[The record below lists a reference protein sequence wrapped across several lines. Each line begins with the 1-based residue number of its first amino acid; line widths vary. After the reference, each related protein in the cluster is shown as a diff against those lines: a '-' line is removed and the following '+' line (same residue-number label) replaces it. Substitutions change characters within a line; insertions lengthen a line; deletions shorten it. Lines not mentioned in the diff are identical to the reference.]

1 MTFAT
6 RTSIIALVCAAG
18 WAVPAAAAPAPAP
31 ATAAPDM
38 AAMQAQLQQ
47 MQAQMQSQ
55 MDAMQAMQ
63 AQIAT
68 LQGQLA
74 EAKART
80 EATATAVAA
89 LPAPSVAGKPPVTI
103 SWDGGPKMEA
113 PVDPKNPRAGKWSFK
128 PRGRL
133 QIDTASVSAPSSIG
147 SKSLGLATEFRRA
160 YLGFDGTIPGNFGYR
175 IEADLANSSVDP
187 TDIFLTYTGIRNLTL
202 TIGQHKPFESMED
215 TESDLFTSFMERA
228 AFNTAFGFERR
239 LGLSAQ
245 YQKGMVLA
253 QAGVFSDNVT
263 DLNADTDN
271 SYSIDGRFALQ
282 PRLMGGQAHIGGSA
296 HYHDLNDGYATVRYR
311 ARPFTH
317 TTDIRFVD
325 TKAISASSETN
336 YGLELGWTGGPLH
349 FTAESQWMKVDRPG
363 SIANP
368 TFNGGYAEAGLFL
381 TKGDTLPY
389 RAAEGAWGRIKPRNG
404 VDKGGLGALQVNVR
418 YDWLD
423 LNDNGIVGGRQQLAG
438 ASLLWVPTD
447 YVRFILD
454 YGHLWLDDA
463 AVAAGTDRSYSADVI
478 GMRAQFD
485 F

>member
-1 MTFAT
+1 MNPVT
-6 RTSIIALVCAAG
+6 RISTIALACAAG
-18 WAVPAAAAPAPAP
+18 WAVPAAAATSA
-31 ATAAPDM
+31 DVM
-38 AAMQAQLQQ
+38 AMQAQLQQ
-47 MQAQMQSQ
+47 MQAQLQTQ
-55 MDAMQAMQ
+55 MDTMQAMQ
-63 AQIAT
+63 TQIAA

-74 EAKART
+74 EAKAKT
-80 EATATAVAA
+80 DATASAVAA
-89 LPAPSVAGKPPVTI
+89 MPAPTVSAKPPVAI
-103 SWDGGPKMEA
+103 SWDGGPKIES
-113 PVDPKNPRAGKWSFK
+113 PVDPKNPKAGKWSFK

-133 QIDTASVSAPSSIG
+133 QIDTASVSAPSAIG

-160 YLGFDGTIPGNFGYR
+160 YFGFDGTIPGNFGYR
-175 IEADLANSSVDP
+175 IEADIANSSIDP
-187 TDIFLTYTGIRNLTL
+187 TDIYLNYTGIKNLTL

-228 AFNTAFGFERR
+228 SFNTAFGFERR

-253 QAGVFSDNVT
+253 QVGVFTDNVT

-282 PRLMGGQAHIGGSA
+282 PKVMGGQAHLGGSA
-296 HYHDLNDGYATVRYR
+296 HYHDLNDGAATVRYR

-317 TTDIRFVD
+317 TTDLRFVD
-325 TKAISASSETN
+325 TKAISALSETN

-349 FTAESQWMKVDRPG
+349 FTAESQWMKVNRPAG
-363 SIANP
+363 IADP
-368 TFNGGYAEAGLFL
+368 TFNGGYVEAGLFL

-389 RAAEGAWGRIKPRNG
+389 KASEGTWTRIKPKNG

-423 LNDNGIVGGRQQLAG
+423 LNDNGVIGGRQELAG

-447 YVRFILD
+447 YVRFIVD
-454 YGHLWLDDA
+454 YGHLWLKDA
-463 AVAAGTDRSYSADVI
+463 AVAAGTDRNYNADVI

>member
-1 MTFAT
+1 MKTVA
-6 RTSIIALVCAAG
+6 RVSVIALACAAG
-18 WAVPAAAAPAPAP
+18 WSIPAHASTAKPDLAAL
-31 ATAAPDM
+31 
-38 AAMQAQLQQ
+38 QAQLQQ
-47 MQAQMQSQ
+47 MQSQMQSQ

-68 LQGQLA
+68 LQNQLA
-74 EAKART
+74 EAKAKGD
-80 EATATAVAA
+80 ATATAVAA
-89 LPAPSVAGKPPVTI
+89 IPAPTVTGKPPVAIT
-103 SWDGGPKMEA
+103 WDGGPRIES
-113 PVDPKNPRAGKWSFK
+113 PVDPKNPKAGKWSFK

-133 QIDTASVSAPSSIG
+133 QIDAASVMAPSSIG
-147 SKSLGLATEFRRA
+147 SKSLGIGSEFRRA
-160 YLGFDGTIPGNFGYR
+160 YLGVDGTIPGNFGYR
-175 IEADLANSSVDP
+175 IEADFANSSVEL
-187 TDIFLTYTGIRNLTL
+187 TDVFLTYNGIRNVTVTL
-202 TIGQHKPFESMED
+202 GQQKPFESMED

-228 AFNTAFGFERR
+228 SFNTAFGFERR

-253 QAGVFSDNVT
+253 QVGAFTDNVS
-263 DLNADTDN
+263 DLNADSNN

-282 PRLMGGQAHIGGSA
+282 PKLMGGQLHLGGSA
-296 HYHDLNDGYATVRYR
+296 HYHDLNDGYSTVRYR

-317 TTDIRFVD
+317 TTDVRFVD
-325 TKAISASSETN
+325 TKAISALSETN
-336 YGLELGWTGGPLH
+336 YGLEFAWTGGPLH
-349 FTAESQWMKVDRPG
+349 FAAESQWMKTNRPG
-363 SIANP
+363 ALADP

-389 RAAEGAWGRIKPRNG
+389 RLADGAWGRIKPKNP
-404 VDKGGLGALQVNVR
+404 VDKGGIGAVQVNVR

-423 LNDNGIVGGRQQLAG
+423 LNDNGVIGGRQQLAG

-454 YGHLWLDDA
+454 YGHMWINDA
-463 AVAAGTDRSYSADVI
+463 AVAAGTDRSYSADVL

>member
-1 MTFAT
+1 MKHMT
-6 RTSIIALVCAAG
+6 RVSITALACAAG
-18 WAVPAAAAPAPAP
+18 WAVPAQAATSNA
-31 ATAAPDM
+31 DL

-55 MDAMQAMQ
+55 MEAMNAMQ
-63 AQIAT
+63 AQIQA

-74 EAKART
+74 EAKAKT
-80 EATATAVAA
+80 DATAVAVA
-89 LPAPSVAGKPPVTI
+89 AIPAPTVSAKPPVAI
-103 SWDGGPKMEA
+103 SWDGGPKIES
-113 PVDPKNPRAGKWSFK
+113 PVDPKNPKAGKWSFK

-133 QIDTASVSAPSSIG
+133 QIDTASVMAPSSIG

-160 YLGFDGTIPGNFGYR
+160 YFGFDGTIPGNFGYR
-175 IEADLANSSVDP
+175 IEADIGSSAIDP
-187 TDIFLTYTGIRNLTL
+187 TDVYLTYTGIKNLTL

-239 LGLSAQ
+239 LGISAQ

-253 QAGVFSDNVT
+253 QAGVFTDNVT

-282 PRLMGGQAHIGGSA
+282 PKLFGGQTHIGGSA
-296 HYHDLNDGYATVRYR
+296 HYHDLNDGAATVRYR

-325 TKAISASSETN
+325 TKAISALSETN
-336 YGLELGWTGGPLH
+336 YGVELAWTGGPLH
-349 FTAESQWMKVDRPG
+349 VAAESQWMKVGRPG
-363 SIANP
+363 GIGNP
-368 TFNGGYAEAGLFL
+368 TFNGGYVEAGMFL

-389 RAAEGAWGRIKPRNG
+389 KANEGVWGRIKPKNG

-423 LNDNGIVGGRQQLAG
+423 LNDNGVIGGRQQLAG

-454 YGHLWLDDA
+454 YGHMWIDDA
-463 AVAAGTDRSYSADVI
+463 AVAAGTDRSYTADVL

>member
-1 MTFAT
+1 MKTVA
-6 RTSIIALVCAAG
+6 RVSVIALACAAG
-18 WAVPAAAAPAPAP
+18 WSIPAHASTAKPDLAAL
-31 ATAAPDM
+31 
-38 AAMQAQLQQ
+38 QAQLQQ
-47 MQAQMQSQ
+47 MQSQMQSQ

-68 LQGQLA
+68 LQNQLA
-74 EAKART
+74 EAKAKGD
-80 EATATAVAA
+80 ATATAVAA
-89 LPAPSVAGKPPVTI
+89 IPAPTVTGKPPVAIT
-103 SWDGGPKMEA
+103 WDGGPRIES
-113 PVDPKNPRAGKWSFK
+113 PVDPKNPKAGKWSFK

-133 QIDTASVSAPSSIG
+133 QIDAASVMAPSSIG
-147 SKSLGLATEFRRA
+147 SKSLGIGSEFRRA
-160 YLGFDGTIPGNFGYR
+160 YLGVDGTIPGNFGYR
-175 IEADLANSSVDP
+175 IEADFANSSVEL
-187 TDIFLTYTGIRNLTL
+187 TDVFLTYNGIRNVTVTL
-202 TIGQHKPFESMED
+202 GQQKPFESMED

-228 AFNTAFGFERR
+228 SFNTAFGFERR

-253 QAGVFSDNVT
+253 QVGAFTDNVS
-263 DLNADTDN
+263 DLNADSNN

-282 PRLMGGQAHIGGSA
+282 PKLMGGQLHLGGSA
-296 HYHDLNDGYATVRYR
+296 HYHDLNDGYSTVRYR

-317 TTDIRFVD
+317 TTDVRFVD
-325 TKAISASSETN
+325 TKAISALSETN
-336 YGLELGWTGGPLH
+336 YGLELAWTGGPLH
-349 FTAESQWMKVDRPG
+349 FAAESQWMKTNRPG
-363 SIANP
+363 ALADP

-389 RAAEGAWGRIKPRNG
+389 RLADGAWGRIKPKNP
-404 VDKGGLGALQVNVR
+404 VDKGGIGAVQVNVR

-423 LNDNGIVGGRQQLAG
+423 LNDNGVIGGRQQLAG

-454 YGHLWLDDA
+454 YGHMWINDA
-463 AVAAGTDRSYSADVI
+463 AVAAGTDRSYSADVL

>member
-1 MTFAT
+1 MKLVN
-6 RTSIIALVCAAG
+6 RVSITALACAAG
-18 WAVPAAAAPAPAP
+18 WAAPAQ
-31 ATAAPDM
+31 AASSNADL

-55 MDAMQAMQ
+55 METMAAMQ
-63 AQIAT
+63 AQIQT

-74 EAKART
+74 EAKAKT
-80 EATATAVAA
+80 DATATAVAA
-89 LPAPSVAGKPPVTI
+89 IPAPTVSGKPPVAI
-103 SWDGGPKMEA
+103 SWDGGPKIES
-113 PVDPKNPRAGKWSFK
+113 PVDPKKPKAGKWSFK

-160 YLGFDGTIPGNFGYR
+160 YFGFDGTIPGNFGYR
-175 IEADLANSSVDP
+175 IEADIANSSIDP
-187 TDIFLTYTGIRNLTL
+187 TDVYLTYTGIKNLTL

-228 AFNTAFGFERR
+228 SFNTAFGFERR

-253 QAGVFSDNVT
+253 QIGVFTDNVT

-271 SYSIDGRFALQ
+271 SYSIDSRFALQ
-282 PRLMGGQAHIGGSA
+282 PKLFGGQAHIGGSA
-296 HYHDLNDGYATVRYR
+296 HYHDLNDSSATVRYR

-325 TKAISASSETN
+325 TKAISALSETN
-336 YGLELGWTGGPLH
+336 YGVELGWTGGPVH
-349 FTAESQWMKVDRPG
+349 FTAESQWMKVNRPG
-363 SIANP
+363 AIADP
-368 TFNGGYAEAGLFL
+368 TFNGGYVEAGLFL

-389 RAAEGAWGRIKPRNG
+389 KASEGTWTRIKPKNG
-404 VDKGGLGALQVNVR
+404 VDKGGIGAVQVNAR

-423 LNDNGIVGGRQQLAG
+423 LNDNGVLGGRQELVG

-447 YVRFILD
+447 YVRFIID
-454 YGHLWLDDA
+454 YGHLWLKDA
-463 AVAAGTDRSYSADVI
+463 AVAAGADRNYNADVI

>member
-1 MTFAT
+1 MKTVA
-6 RTSIIALVCAAG
+6 RVSVIALACAAG
-18 WAVPAAAAPAPAP
+18 WSIPAHASTAKPDLAAL
-31 ATAAPDM
+31 
-38 AAMQAQLQQ
+38 QAQLQQ
-47 MQAQMQSQ
+47 MQSQMQSQ

-68 LQGQLA
+68 LQNQLA
-74 EAKART
+74 EAKAKGD
-80 EATATAVAA
+80 ATATAVAA
-89 LPAPSVAGKPPVTI
+89 IPAPTVTGKPPVAIT
-103 SWDGGPKMEA
+103 WDGGPRIES
-113 PVDPKNPRAGKWSFK
+113 PVDPKNPKAGKWSFK

-133 QIDTASVSAPSSIG
+133 QIDAASVMAPSSIG
-147 SKSLGLATEFRRA
+147 SKSLGIGSEFRRA
-160 YLGFDGTIPGNFGYR
+160 YLGVDGTIPGNFGYR
-175 IEADLANSSVDP
+175 IEADFANSSVEL
-187 TDIFLTYTGIRNLTL
+187 TDVFLTYNGIRNVTVTL
-202 TIGQHKPFESMED
+202 GQQKPFESMED

-228 AFNTAFGFERR
+228 SFNTGFGFERR

-253 QAGVFSDNVT
+253 QVGAFTDNVS
-263 DLNADTDN
+263 DLNADSNN

-282 PRLMGGQAHIGGSA
+282 PKLMGGQLHLGGSA
-296 HYHDLNDGYATVRYR
+296 HYHDLNDGYSTVRYR

-317 TTDIRFVD
+317 TTDVRFVD
-325 TKAISASSETN
+325 TKAISALSETN
-336 YGLELGWTGGPLH
+336 YGLEFAWTGGPLH
-349 FTAESQWMKVDRPG
+349 FAAESQWMKTNRPG
-363 SIANP
+363 ALADP

-389 RAAEGAWGRIKPRNG
+389 RLADGAWGRIKPKNP
-404 VDKGGLGALQVNVR
+404 VDKGGIGAVQVNVR

-423 LNDNGIVGGRQQLAG
+423 LNDNGVIGGRQQLAG

-454 YGHLWLDDA
+454 YGHMWINDA
-463 AVAAGTDRSYSADVI
+463 AVAAGTDRSYSADVL

>member
-1 MTFAT
+1 MTPAT
-6 RTSIIALVCAAG
+6 RISTIALVCAAG
-18 WAVPAAAAPAPAP
+18 WAVPAQAAPGS
-31 ATAAPDM
+31 DLI
-38 AAMQAQLQQ
+38 AMQAQLQQ
-47 MQAQMQSQ
+47 MQSQ
-55 MDAMQAMQ
+55 MQAMQ
-63 AQIAT
+63 AQMQQAQTQIAT
-68 LQGQLA
+68 LQDQLA
-74 EAKART
+74 QAQAKAD
-80 EATATAVAA
+80 ATASAVAA
-89 LPAPSVAGKPPVTI
+89 IPAQTVSAKPPVAI
-103 SWDGGPKMEA
+103 SWDGGPKIEA
-113 PVDPKNPRAGKWSFK
+113 PVDPKNPAAGKWSFK

-133 QIDTASVSAPSSIG
+133 QIDTASVFAPSAIG

-160 YLGFDGTIPGNFGYR
+160 YFGFDGTIPGNFGYR
-175 IEADLANSSVDP
+175 IEADIANSSIDP
-187 TDIFLTYTGIRNLTL
+187 TDIYLNYTGIKNLTL

-228 AFNTAFGFERR
+228 SFNTAFGFERR

-253 QAGVFSDNVT
+253 QVGVFSDNVT

-282 PRLMGGQAHIGGSA
+282 PKLLGGQAHIGGSA
-296 HYHDLNDGYATVRYR
+296 HYHDLNDGAATVRYR

-317 TTDIRFVD
+317 TTDLRFVD
-325 TKAISASSETN
+325 TKAISAISETN

-349 FTAESQWMKVDRPG
+349 FTAESQWMKVNRPG
-363 SIANP
+363 AIADP
-368 TFNGGYAEAGLFL
+368 TFNGGYVEAGLFL

-389 RAAEGAWGRIKPRNG
+389 RQAEGAWGRIKPKNG
-404 VDKGGLGALQVNVR
+404 IDKGGLGALQVNVR

-423 LNDNGIVGGRQQLAG
+423 LNDNGIIGGRQQLAG

-454 YGHLWLDDA
+454 YGHLWLKNA
-463 AVAAGTDRSYSADVI
+463 AVAAGTDTSYGADVV

>member
-1 MTFAT
+1 MKPVAQIST
-6 RTSIIALVCAAG
+6 IALACAAG
-18 WAVPAAAAPAPAP
+18 WTAPAAAATSA
-31 ATAAPDM
+31 DVM
-38 AAMQAQLQQ
+38 AMQAQLQQ
-47 MQAQMQSQ
+47 MQAQLQAQ
-55 MDAMQAMQ
+55 METMQAMQ
-63 AQIAT
+63 TQIAA

-74 EAKART
+74 EAKAKT
-80 EATATAVAA
+80 DATASAVAA
-89 LPAPSVAGKPPVTI
+89 MPALTVSAKPPVTI
-103 SWDGGPKMEA
+103 SWDGGPKIEA
-113 PVDPKNPRAGKWSFK
+113 AVDPKNPKAGKWSFK

-133 QIDTASVSAPSSIG
+133 QIDTASVSAPSAIG

-160 YLGFDGTIPGNFGYR
+160 YFGFDGTIPGNFGYR
-175 IEADLANSSVDP
+175 IEADIANSSIDP
-187 TDIFLTYTGIRNLTL
+187 TDIYLNYTGIKNLTL

-228 AFNTAFGFERR
+228 SFNTAFGFERR

-253 QAGVFSDNVT
+253 QVGVFSDNVT

-282 PRLMGGQAHIGGSA
+282 PKVAGGQAHIGGSA
-296 HYHDLNDGYATVRYR
+296 HYHDLNDGAATVRYR

-317 TTDIRFVD
+317 TTDLRFVD
-325 TKAISASSETN
+325 TKAISAVSETN

-349 FTAESQWMKVDRPG
+349 FTAESQWMKVNRPAG
-363 SIANP
+363 IADP
-368 TFNGGYAEAGLFL
+368 TFNGGYVEAGLFL

-389 RAAEGAWGRIKPRNG
+389 KASEGTWTRIKPKNG
-404 VDKGGLGALQVNVR
+404 VDNGGLGALQVNVR

-423 LNDNGIVGGRQQLAG
+423 LNDNGIIGGRQQLAG

-454 YGHLWLDDA
+454 YGHLWLKDA
-463 AVAAGTDRSYSADVI
+463 AVAAGTDTSYGADVV

>member
-1 MTFAT
+1 MTFVT
-6 RTSIIALVCAAG
+6 RASIVAVACAAG
-18 WAVPAAAAPAPAP
+18 WVVPAHA
-31 ATAAPDM
+31 ATANGDL
-38 AAMQAQLQQ
+38 AALQAQLQQ
-47 MQAQMQSQ
+47 LQAQMQSQ

-63 AQIAT
+63 AQISN

-74 EAKART
+74 EAKAKT
-80 EATATAVAA
+80 DATATAVAA
-89 LPAPSVAGKPPVTI
+89 IPAPTVSGKPPVAI
-103 SWDGGPKMEA
+103 SWDGGPKIESA
-113 PVDPKNPRAGKWSFK
+113 VDPKNPKAGKWSFK

-175 IEADLANSSVDP
+175 IEADIANSSIDP
-187 TDIFLTYTGIRNLTL
+187 TDIYLNYTGIKNLTL

-228 AFNTAFGFERR
+228 SFNTAFGFERR

-253 QAGVFSDNVT
+253 QVGVFTDNVT
-263 DLNADTDN
+263 DLNSDTDN

-282 PRLMGGQAHIGGSA
+282 PKLFGGQAHIGGSA

-317 TTDIRFVD
+317 TTDIRFID
-325 TKAISASSETN
+325 TKAISATSETN

-349 FTAESQWMKVDRPG
+349 FTAESQWMKVNRPG
-363 SIANP
+363 TIGNP
-368 TFNGGYAEAGLFL
+368 VFNGGYAEAGIFL

-389 RAAEGAWGRIKPRNG
+389 RQAEGAWGRVKPKNG
-404 VDKGGLGALQVNVR
+404 VDKGGMGALQFNVR

-423 LNDNGIVGGRQQLAG
+423 LNDNGVIGGRQQLAG
-438 ASLLWVPTD
+438 ASLLWVATD
-447 YVRFILD
+447 YVRFIVD

-463 AVAAGTDRSYSADVI
+463 AVVAGTSTSYGANVV